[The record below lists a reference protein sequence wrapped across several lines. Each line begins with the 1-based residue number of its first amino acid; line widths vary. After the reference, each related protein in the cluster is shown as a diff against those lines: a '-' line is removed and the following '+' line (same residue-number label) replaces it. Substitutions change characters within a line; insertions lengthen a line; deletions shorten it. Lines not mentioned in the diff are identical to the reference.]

1 MYYALYIDVLFLEN
15 LLLDYLLLT
24 ITARLMKLAPGVIRR
39 SVSAALGSLLFCL
52 ACVFLPR
59 CPAPVFLLL
68 HAAAAAVMAWSG
80 LGIRDLRSLGKALI
94 LLYLCSFLLG
104 GIFGWLQRVLRLPV
118 YPFLG
123 LSLISCWL
131 LSLGMSWLMRFRRER
146 QHLYP
151 VTISFRGRSV
161 RTRGLIDT
169 GNALRDPVF
178 GKPVSVLDP
187 ELQLELLGAEPPLFY
202 PVPFHSIG
210 KKAGL
215 LPAFY
220 ADFLQIET
228 EDGSLCQIERPL
240 LGVTKEPLSSK
251 KEYGILLHPD
261 LLD

>member
-1 MYYALYIDVLFLEN
+1 
-15 LLLDYLLLT
+15 
-24 ITARLMKLAPGVIRR
+24 
-39 SVSAALGSLLFCL
+39 
-52 ACVFLPR
+52 
-59 CPAPVFLLL
+59 
-68 HAAAAAVMAWSG
+68 
-80 LGIRDLRSLGKALI
+80 
-94 LLYLCSFLLG
+94 
-104 GIFGWLQRVLRLPV
+104 
-118 YPFLG
+118 
-123 LSLISCWL
+123 
-131 LSLGMSWLMRFRRER
+131 MRFRRER
-146 QHLYP
+146 QRLYP

-210 KKAGL
+210 KENGL

-228 EDGSLCQIERPL
+228 EDGPVLRTERPL

-251 KEYGILLHPD
+251 NEYDILLHPD
-261 LLD
+261 LFFAVPENPRNEKASGRARRPINFSGGNNDNAD

>member
-39 SVSAALGSLLFCL
+39 SLSAALGSLLFCL

-146 QHLYP
+146 QRLYP

-187 ELQLELLGAEPPLFY
+187 ELQLELLGAETPSFILCLFTA
-202 PVPFHSIG
+202 SE
-210 KKAGL
+210 KKPGC
-215 LPAFY
+215 
-220 ADFLQIET
+220 FLHFTQIFFRLRQRT
-228 EDGSLCQIERPL
+228 A
-240 LGVTKEPLSSK
+240 LSAR
-251 KEYGILLHPD
+251 
-261 LLD
+261 

>member
-59 CPAPVFLLL
+59 CPAPVSLLL

-131 LSLGMSWLMRFRRER
+131 LSLGMSWLMRFR
-146 QHLYP
+146 
-151 VTISFRGRSV
+151 
-161 RTRGLIDT
+161 
-169 GNALRDPVF
+169 
-178 GKPVSVLDP
+178 
-187 ELQLELLGAEPPLFY
+187 
-202 PVPFHSIG
+202 
-210 KKAGL
+210 
-215 LPAFY
+215 
-220 ADFLQIET
+220 
-228 EDGSLCQIERPL
+228 
-240 LGVTKEPLSSK
+240 
-251 KEYGILLHPD
+251 
-261 LLD
+261 